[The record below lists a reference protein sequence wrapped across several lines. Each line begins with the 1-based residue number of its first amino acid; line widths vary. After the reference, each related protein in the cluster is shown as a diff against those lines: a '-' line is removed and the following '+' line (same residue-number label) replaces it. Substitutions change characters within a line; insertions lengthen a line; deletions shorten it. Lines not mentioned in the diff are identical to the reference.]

1 MKILSLGFLG
11 AADEIRAR
19 LQQDCRSLLQE
30 GFRVAVDESSR
41 GGYTF
46 LGCNIAEGEMSF
58 RNYERVKSMLKNYVA
73 RMLAEHILDK
83 EEKTLI
89 KKIVNRNYYYFGEQ
103 ERAAICDIAVK
114 LLDNEG
120 YNDFGH
126 TVRLNRILAN
136 LQAYFDIH
144 HELVLNGFIA
154 FRLKDYRD
162 RLGEIVDKAVD
173 EYMMD
178 MEYKEFVRVLRY
190 FVDVQETQ
198 VDEAHIVLGDG
209 DTFKIRDA
217 RGRSIHN
224 QYLETLM
231 IKSDEINYEDLLIS
245 ALITIAPR
253 TITLHFAS
261 VSGKAP
267 AVVETIKNVFAGR
280 VAVCRGCKLC
290 LPEISAPETERN

>member
-1 MKILSLGFLG
+1 MKILSLGFCG
-11 AADEIRAR
+11 TADEIRTR
-19 LQQDCRSLLQE
+19 LHQDCRSLLQE
-30 GFRVAVDESSR
+30 GFRVAIDESSK

-58 RNYERVKSMLKNYVA
+58 RNYERVKSILKNYVA
-73 RMLAEHILDK
+73 RMLAEHIVGS

-89 KKIVNRNYYYFGEQ
+89 RKIINRNYYYFGEQ
-103 ERAAICDIAVK
+103 ERAAIYDNALK
-114 LLDNEG
+114 LLNSEG
-120 YNDFGH
+120 HNDFSYS
-126 TVRLNRILAN
+126 VRLNRILAK
-136 LQAYFDIH
+136 LQEYFDLH

-162 RLGEIVDKAVD
+162 RLSEIVDKAVD

-209 DTFKIRDA
+209 DTFKIRDS
-217 RGRSIHN
+217 RGRNIHN

-231 IKSDEINYEDLLIS
+231 IRSDEINYEDLLIS

-261 VSGKAP
+261 VPGKAP

-280 VAVCRGCKLC
+280 VAVCCGCKLC
-290 LPEISAPETERN
+290 MAEISAPETERN

>member
-1 MKILSLGFLG
+1 MKILSLGFCG

-19 LQQDCRSLLQE
+19 LHQDCRSLLQE
-30 GFRVAVDESSR
+30 GFRVAIDESSK

-73 RMLAEHILDK
+73 QMLAEHIVIR

-89 KKIVNRNYYYFGEQ
+89 RKIVNRNYYYFSEQ
-103 ERAAICDIAVK
+103 ERAAIYDNSLK
-114 LLDNEG
+114 LLNSEG
-120 YNDFGH
+120 HNDFSY
-126 TVRLNRILAN
+126 TVRLNRILAKF
-136 LQAYFDIH
+136 QEYFDIH

-154 FRLKDYRD
+154 FQLKDYRD
-162 RLGEIVDKAVD
+162 RLSEIVDKAVD

-209 DTFKIRDA
+209 DTFKIRDS

-231 IKSDEINYEDLLIS
+231 IRSDEINYEDLLIS

-261 VSGKAP
+261 VSAKAP

-280 VAVCRGCKLC
+280 VEVCCGCKLC
-290 LPEISAPETERN
+290 MTEISTPETERN